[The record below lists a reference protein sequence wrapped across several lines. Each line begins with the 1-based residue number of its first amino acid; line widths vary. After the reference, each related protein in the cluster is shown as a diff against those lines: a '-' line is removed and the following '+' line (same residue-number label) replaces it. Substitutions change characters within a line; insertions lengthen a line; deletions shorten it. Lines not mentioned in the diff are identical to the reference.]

1 MTSLSIVIA
10 TYNRSQSLLRALTS
24 FIGQSAPTDQL
35 EIIVVNNNSS
45 DDTEQRVLE
54 FAEQH
59 PGLPL
64 QMVCETRQGLSY
76 ARNCGI
82 EASSAPY
89 IAIIDDDETVN
100 PDFVRA
106 YIDFFDSHPD
116 AVAAGGRIVP
126 AYEADPPKWISPY
139 AERPIANPLDL
150 GESVRPFP
158 KDRCP
163 GGGNMGVRRSA
174 IERYGAFDPAL
185 GRVGQKLIG
194 GEETDFFERLSRSGE
209 PFYYIPQ
216 AIIYHHIPPQKL
228 THDYFVRL
236 CRMVGVSARI
246 RSRQTERYSAALA
259 AEAVKWAATLVLALL
274 YTAKLQPAKA
284 HYLLI
289 MRRQITAGLLGR
301 TQE

>member
-10 TYNRSQSLLRALTS
+10 TFNRSQSLLRALTS
-24 FIGQSAPTDQL
+24 FIGQSAPTDQW

-246 RSRQTERYSAALA
+246 RSRQNGRYSAALA
-259 AEAVKWAATLVLALL
+259 AEAAKWAATLVLS
-274 YTAKLQPAKA
+274 
-284 HYLLI
+284 LI
-289 MRRQITAGLLGR
+289 HI
-301 TQE
+301 